1 MNFGGNLCKIY
12 INTQKKNQEAVISVD
27 NKIKVLR
34 FVHTEIVS
42 HLAQRQFFF
51 RKKPCQTKDIDYRK
65 AKLLHNKHK
74 YMAQKQ

>member
-12 INTQKKNQEAVISVD
+12 ISKHTEKNQEAVTSID

-34 FVHTEIVS
+34 FIHTEIVS

-51 RKKPCQTKDIDYRK
+51 RKRNL
-65 AKLLHNKHK
+65 AK
-74 YMAQKQ
+74 QKVLIIGK